1 MGGDSWVESGILDNV
16 KSLLDMSLSDDA
28 VFVSMEVF
36 NAAFVAEKI
45 STAEKGDQ
53 AKSFKTIYR
62 FVIY

>member
-36 NAAFVAEKI
+36 NAAFVAEKNFYCGKRR
-45 STAEKGDQ
+45 SGK
-53 AKSFKTIYR
+53 KF
-62 FVIY
+62 